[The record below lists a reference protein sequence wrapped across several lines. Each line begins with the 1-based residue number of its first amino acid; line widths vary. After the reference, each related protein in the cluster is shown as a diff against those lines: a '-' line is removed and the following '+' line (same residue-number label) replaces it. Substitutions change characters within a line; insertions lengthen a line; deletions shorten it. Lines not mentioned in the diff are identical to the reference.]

1 MTTVH
6 AETAPKSRYDISRD
20 CVHCGLCL
28 PVCPT
33 YLHLGNEADS
43 PRGRIYL
50 MRAHDEGR
58 QPLTPAFQE
67 HLDLCLVCRA
77 CETACPSGV
86 QFGSMM
92 EEFRA
97 LLRAQP
103 AGAKAGL
110 RQRLLARLG
119 GYALVHVLPERRRLR
134 FLMGLVRLAQ
144 VSGLLT
150 ALGRTGLL
158 RLLGAQQQVALAPQV
173 PPGRDRGPWPVVLP
187 AHGPRRARV
196 LFLRGCVAPELLPEM
211 QAASIAA
218 LRHNGCEVVTPAEQT
233 CCGAL
238 HFHLGYEHEG
248 RALLERNVRA
258 LGSSD
263 VDALVVNAAGCGST
277 LKEYGALAKRADLAA
292 AAAELAS
299 RVRDISEFL
308 DALGLMPPSQPVR
321 ARVAYDDPCHL
332 VHGQGVSAP
341 PRRIL
346 AAIPGLE
353 LVPLAEADRCCGSA
367 GVYNLM
373 QPQLA
378 GAILQEKIRHIA
390 ASGADTV
397 ATGNPGCILQIR
409 QGLGRAADTRLRGV
423 RVLHPMQLLAAS
435 YGETLQADP

>member
-6 AETAPKSRYDISRD
+6 VEAKAKSRYDIARD
-20 CVHCGLCL
+20 CVHCGHCL

-50 MRAHDEGR
+50 MRAHEEGR
-58 QPLTPAFQE
+58 QALTPAFQE

-86 QFGSMM
+86 QFGSRM
-92 EEFRA
+92 EEFRS

-103 AGAKAGL
+103 PATAATG

-119 GYALVHVLPERRRLR
+119 HTILLHVLPAPRRLR
-134 FLMGLVRLAQ
+134 FLMALLRFGQ
-144 VSGLLT
+144 TSGLL
-150 ALGRTGLL
+150 AAFRRTGLL
-158 RLLGAQQQVALAPQV
+158 RLLGVEEQVALAPVV
-173 PPGRDRGPWPVVLP
+173 PARKARRSWPEVLT

-196 LFLRGCVAPELLPEM
+196 LFLRGCVAPELLPEI

-218 LRHNGCEVVTPAEQT
+218 LRHNGCEVITPAEQT

-238 HFHLGYEHEG
+238 HFHLGYDREG
-248 RALLERNVRA
+248 LALLARNLRAFER
-258 LGSSD
+258 GD

-277 LKEYGALAKRADLAA
+277 LKEYGALAREHLELAA
-292 AAAELAS
+292 PAAELAR

-308 DALGLMPPSQPVR
+308 DALGLVPPPHPVH
-321 ARVAYDDPCHL
+321 ARVAYDEPCHL
-332 VHGQGVSAP
+332 LHGQGVSAA

-346 AAIPGLE
+346 GAIPGVE

-373 QPQLA
+373 HAELA
-378 GAILQEKIRHIA
+378 NAILQEKIRHIA

-409 QGLGRAADTRLRGV
+409 QGLRHAEDPRLQGV
-423 RVLHPMQLLAAS
+423 QVVHPMELLAAS
-435 YGETLQADP
+435 YGE